1 MPRRKAVARPLQL
14 LSDLRVRERRPAWL
28 LPHDSQGPLGRIDQW
43 YVETLRAMLRSS
55 KLLQIRQ
62 SLGCS
67 QRELVKRMGMEDQIH
82 YTNIS
87 KYELDKNEPPLGI
100 LLAYARL
107 TEIPVEYLIDD
118 KLDLPL

>member
-1 MPRRKAVARPLQL
+1 MGHPRPRPQHL
-14 LSDLRVRERRPAWL
+14 A
-28 LPHDSQGPLGRIDQW
+28 
-43 YVETLRAMLRSS
+43 S

-67 QRELVKRMGMEDQIH
+67 QGELVKQMEVQDQIH

-100 LLAYARL
+100 LLAYSQL
-107 TEIPVEYLIDD
+107 TGIPVETLIDD
-118 KLDLPL
+118 RKDLPEIIEFNKSLRTN